1 MRAFPYLVA
10 ALAIAVAVWATMG
23 APLPTHPDG
32 GLAQN
37 VGRR

>member
-1 MRAFPYLVA
+1 MRALPYLVA
-10 ALAIAVAVWATMG
+10 AAAIALAVWVTMG
-23 APLPTHPDG
+23 PPLPTHPDG